1 MAFDVKRALI
11 GAGLGTV
18 AVPGV
23 GTVIGGV
30 VGGLTGGGPISRLA
44 PQPTAAEIAARQA
57 AIDKARQAAI
67 DKANADAAAKAQAEL
82 AQASSTLNIV
92 PGAGTAVKFLANLA
106 YSLGLASPIYHFPA
120 NFDPYDW
127 IATHHFDVLALSVY
141 GVLTANRKAGDQGP
155 GMGEVHGPP
164 ETPLQGYWLDHSRI
178 GTLGPGDHTVDEL
191 RPLMPPAPPRGFGD
205 PLPVPGAATWQE
217 VVQNIN
223 EWPPPPL
230 VDRNTVPGADFAR
243 ETIAE
248 AIDGAR
254 LADWHAAGGGL
265 PAAQRHPEQFYA
277 KYPELAPPT
286 PDQAIAATF
295 GIGGP
300 NQLPLNWDP
309 GSQQDESARNAG
321 LQTFARARDAGLHL
335 TRLQAYWIDV
345 VKPAT
350 DQASA
355 NPGLLHLTGFM
366 ASLIAKVVT
375 PTKALEMFHA
385 GTPAATPADVF
396 AYALGTPFQ
405 IGTAYLSPAPLAGFS
420 GLEEE
425 EEEEDDFIPVILADF

>member
-92 PGAGTAVKFLANLA
+92 PGAGTAV
-106 YSLGLASPIYHFPA
+106 
-120 NFDPYDW
+120 
-127 IATHHFDVLALSVY
+127 LSVY